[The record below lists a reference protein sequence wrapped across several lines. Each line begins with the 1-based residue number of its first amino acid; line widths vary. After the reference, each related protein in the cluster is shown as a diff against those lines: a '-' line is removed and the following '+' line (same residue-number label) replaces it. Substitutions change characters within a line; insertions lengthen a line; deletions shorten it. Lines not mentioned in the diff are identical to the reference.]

1 MPHSEAGNGRARRPA
16 ARGRSLARPATLTVL
31 SVLGAGAVTVALL
44 SVARDDWRAIEAP
57 GPAAPSDGIL
67 LVVAVAGSLL
77 ALWFLVC
84 VLLAAMAALPGRSGR
99 ACRVVAD
106 RLTPG
111 CARRVVALV
120 LGSTLTAT
128 ALPGT
133 GASAEGAGP
142 QQRSEVAAAVH
153 VGHARPPHGPSP
165 EPRPEF
171 PVTGRVET
179 PAAPRATMVGR
190 HDPPGAGEPAPS
202 EPNPAW
208 TPWRPAPPVH
218 TAVDPSLGVL
228 RPSTGARQVEEHVV
242 VRRGDTLWDI
252 AARHLGPE
260 ATAAQIAQDWPR
272 WYAANRSLIGDDPDL
287 ILPGQRLIPPDAPKV
302 TR

>member
-1 MPHSEAGNGRARRPA
+1 MPHSEAGSGRARRPA
-16 ARGRSLARPATLTVL
+16 APSRSLAQPAALTVL
-31 SVLGAGAVTVALL
+31 SVLGAAAGAVALL
-44 SVARDDWRAIEAP
+44 LVARDEWRAIDAP

-67 LVVAVAGSLL
+67 LAVAVAGSLL
-77 ALWFLVC
+77 ALWFLLC

-99 ACRVVAD
+99 ACRAVAD
-106 RLTPG
+106 RLTPA

-133 GASAEGAGP
+133 GASAEVAGP
-142 QQRSEVAAAVH
+142 QRRSEVAAAGH
-153 VGHARPPHGPSP
+153 LTHARPLHGRSP

-179 PAAPRATMVGR
+179 RPAPTATMVAR
-190 HDPPGAGEPAPS
+190 HDPSRAGEPAPS
-202 EPNPAW
+202 EPDPAW
-208 TPWRPAPPVH
+208 TPGRPAPPVH

-228 RPSTGARQVEEHVV
+228 RSSTGARQVEEHVV

-287 ILPGQRLIPPDAPKV
+287 ILPGQRLVPP
-302 TR
+302 TYRR